1 MKEEYRKKKAT
12 RKQEQGAVK
21 EKEKGNEKE
30 AEAAIVAPA
39 GPPPQAQ
46 AADLLPEPTISP
58 THSPL
63 RKVIH
68 IDVEEEPKFG
78 FKI

>member
-1 MKEEYRKKKAT
+1 MT
-12 RKQEQGAVK
+12 RKQEQGAEK
-21 EKEKGNEKE
+21 EKEKGKEKE
-30 AEAAIVAPA
+30 AEAAIVTPA

-46 AADLLPEPTISP
+46 AADLLPEPPDSP
-58 THSPL
+58 TYSPL

-68 IDVEEEPKFG
+68 IDVEAEPEFG